1 MSEDFRVWHEL
12 SPGGFMIIPP
22 QKVTVKITAL
32 KGGGCRV
39 EAMPEPEG
47 LSGEGSG

>member
-12 SPGGFMIIPP
+12 SPGGFMIMPP

-32 KGGGCRV
+32 EDGGCRI
-39 EAMPEPEG
+39 EALEDGSDEE
-47 LSGEGSG
+47 SGDG